1 MNFYEQQ
8 LRNIFGNDDNIK
20 YIGRACYIGLDS
32 ETKVKASFVTGIV
45 ANQYNALRM
54 EVLNR
59 KDGCIDRLT
68 LRFEDYFTRSAKQE
82 NLPHIWDDKGNVMW
96 YGTPLGSELAAL
108 TEAAEEYVG
117 CFAPSPEQTEIE
129 EMEME

>member
-54 EVLNR
+54 EVTSPALSLKSISR
-59 KDGCIDRLT
+59 
-68 LRFEDYFTRSAKQE
+68 A
-82 NLPHIWDDKGNVMW
+82 HIC
-96 YGTPLGSELAAL
+96 LA
-108 TEAAEEYVG
+108 TG
-117 CFAPSPEQTEIE
+117 
-129 EMEME
+129 